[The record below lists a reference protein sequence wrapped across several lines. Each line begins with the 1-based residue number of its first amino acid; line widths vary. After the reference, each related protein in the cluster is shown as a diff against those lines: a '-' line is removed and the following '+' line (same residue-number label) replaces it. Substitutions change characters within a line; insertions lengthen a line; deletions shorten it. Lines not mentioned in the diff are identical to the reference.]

1 MINMFDTCV
10 QLFMLLKFKSGVG
23 NLVLT
28 RGTDISHEKT
38 LIAPADVHKGH
49 TFFNFKKVF
58 VKKYLTFM

>member
-1 MINMFDTCV
+1 MIIMFDTCV

-49 TFFNFKKVF
+49 TFF
-58 VKKYLTFM
+58 